1 DVRAQSLQLPQTRT
15 RQGRAQHRLERRGVR
30 AVVPDP
36 RRRDQARS
44 HAQGAGGW
52 DMTGMVALYIF
63 MLAAFTGYE
72 VISRVPVILH
82 TPLMSGS
89 NFVHGIVLVGAMV
102 ALGNAQTPLEKIIGC
117 VGVLLAA
124 GNAVGGY
131 VVTERML
138 EMFKSSGARGAGKRA

>member
-1 DVRAQSLQLPQTRT
+1 
-15 RQGRAQHRLERRGVR
+15 
-30 AVVPDP
+30 
-36 RRRDQARS
+36 
-44 HAQGAGGW
+44 
-52 DMTGMVALYIF
+52 MTGIVAIYIF

-89 NFVHGIVLVGAMV
+89 NFVHGIVLVGAMA
-102 ALGNAQTPLEKIIGC
+102 ALGAASSPLEKAIGF

-131 VVTERML
+131 AVTERML
-138 EMFKSSGARGAGKRA
+138 EMFKASGARRPGGGAGGSAAAGKH

>member
-1 DVRAQSLQLPQTRT
+1 
-15 RQGRAQHRLERRGVR
+15 
-30 AVVPDP
+30 
-36 RRRDQARS
+36 
-44 HAQGAGGW
+44 
-52 DMTGMVALYIF
+52 MTGMVALYIF

-102 ALGNAQTPLEKIIGC
+102 ALGSATTPLEKAIGFA
-117 VGVLLAA
+117 GVLLAA

-138 EMFKSSGARGAGKRA
+138 EMFKSSGQRGRGAERRAPGQDARAGSAAMDGDERAKKGTH

>member
-1 DVRAQSLQLPQTRT
+1 MIELSAF
-15 RQGRAQHRLERRGVR
+15 A
-30 AVVPDP
+30 
-36 RRRDQARS
+36 
-44 HAQGAGGW
+44 
-52 DMTGMVALYIF
+52 ALYIF

-72 VISRVPVILH
+72 VIAKVPAILH

-102 ALGNAQTPLEKIIGC
+102 ALGHTESTVGQVIGFL
-117 VGVLLAA
+117 GVLLGA

-138 EMFKSSGARGAGKRA
+138 QMFIRTDKTEDKSDDKSDGDKN

>member
-1 DVRAQSLQLPQTRT
+1 
-15 RQGRAQHRLERRGVR
+15 
-30 AVVPDP
+30 
-36 RRRDQARS
+36 
-44 HAQGAGGW
+44 
-52 DMTGMVALYIF
+52 MTGMVALYIF

-102 ALGNAQTPLEKIIGC
+102 ALGSAHTPLEKIIGFI
-117 VGVLLAA
+117 GVLLAA

-138 EMFKSSGARGAGKRA
+138 EMFKASGARQTGARSGGGKRAH

>member
-1 DVRAQSLQLPQTRT
+1 MD
-15 RQGRAQHRLERRGVR
+15 GFI
-30 AVVPDP
+30 
-36 RRRDQARS
+36 
-44 HAQGAGGW
+44 
-52 DMTGMVALYIF
+52 ALYIF

-72 VISRVPVILH
+72 VISKVPVILH

-102 ALGNAQTPLEKIIGC
+102 VLGQAEGFMEQL
-117 VGVLLAA
+117 VGFIAVVLAA

-138 EMFKSSGARGAGKRA
+138 EMFKSSKKETQP

>member
-1 DVRAQSLQLPQTRT
+1 MIEGFT
-15 RQGRAQHRLERRGVR
+15 
-30 AVVPDP
+30 
-36 RRRDQARS
+36 
-44 HAQGAGGW
+44 
-52 DMTGMVALYIF
+52 ALYIF
-63 MLAAFTGYE
+63 MLAGFTGYE

-102 ALGNAQTPLEKIIGC
+102 AMGHADTGVEKLIGFLG
-117 VGVLLAA
+117 VMLAA

-138 EMFKSSGARGAGKRA
+138 EMFKSSKGNK